1 MADVNIEQK
10 VAQLRF
16 LLNALKLQKPEKSLR
31 KRAGK
36 KWIKVHVHYL
46 ELIEKLN
53 EARELLI
60 ISLQCLIETVE
71 LVIHD
76 QGKEERYKSRYK
88 KLRER
93 VTDQDKINQELYES
107 FKQITKLMELGISH

>member
-1 MADVNIEQK
+1 MADVDIVQK
-10 VAQLRF
+10 VGQLRF

-36 KWIKVHVHYL
+36 KWVKVHVHYL
-46 ELIEKLN
+46 ELIEKVN
-53 EARELLI
+53 EASELLKV
-60 ISLQCLIETVE
+60 SLQCLIETVE
-71 LVIHD
+71 LVIKD

-93 VTDQDKINQELYES
+93 VTDQDRINRELYES
-107 FKQITKLMELGISH
+107 FKQITKLMEIAVSD